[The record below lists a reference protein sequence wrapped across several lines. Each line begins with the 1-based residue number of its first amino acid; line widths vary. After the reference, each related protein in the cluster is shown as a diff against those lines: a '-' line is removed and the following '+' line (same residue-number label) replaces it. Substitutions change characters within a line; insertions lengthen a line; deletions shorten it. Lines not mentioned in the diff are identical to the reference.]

1 MTCAGCAA
9 AVQRAIE
16 AEPGVESAA
25 VSVTEA
31 LATVT
36 GTDLAA
42 DRIIRAIE
50 GRGFGAEP
58 VVARSAPAERRS
70 EIEMRQARAE
80 RAWRF
85 RAITGLGLWVPMAV
99 VHWTIGAG
107 QAWAPW
113 FMLAGAS
120 VVLAVAG
127 GGFYRSAWRAARR
140 GTTNMDTLIAI
151 GATTAYVFSLVVFI
165 AQLTGRDLGQPL
177 YFGEAAALLGII
189 SLGHWLEARASAKAG
204 SAVRDLLELQPDEA
218 ARLDDTGAIE
228 AIASADVQPGD
239 RILIRPG
246 DRVPVD
252 GIVVDGESEID
263 EAVVTGEP
271 LPVPKFPG
279 EPVVSGSL
287 NTTGRL
293 VVRATVDGRSTMV
306 ARIAEIVAEAQAS
319 KASVQRLA
327 DRVCAV
333 FVPAVLTIAG
343 LTIVGWLIAGDLG
356 RGVIAC
362 VTVLIISCPCALGLA
377 TPMAVMVGTGSAS
390 RRGILIRSAS
400 ALERA
405 GDALR
410 VVFDKTGTLTS
421 GRPAVASIAMIDH
434 ETSEDTLLRLAASV
448 EAVSEHPIARAIV
461 DAAQQRGIELAA
473 ATGFRAV
480 PGRGVHGTVL
490 GRRVEVVADERATCR
505 VIADGA
511 PLGTI
516 TVADHPRPDAAQAV
530 RELRAMDV
538 APSMLS
544 GDRPQAA
551 AEIGALLGFDPDEI
565 HGGADP
571 EAKESHVAGLGPG
584 TVMVGDG
591 INDAAALAR
600 ADLGIAMASGT
611 NIAIES
617 ADIVIP
623 GDRVTAVVETVA
635 LARATLRTIRQNLFF
650 AFLYN
655 GLAIPAAALGLLG
668 VQGPIIAAAAMGLSD
683 ITVIGNALRLKRRLA
698 SPKGPEGG
706 GAKGRTTVLLT
717 GPFRNGP
724 GSPPAGVRR
733 RWRRSAH

>member
-9 AVQRAIE
+9 NVQRAIE
-16 AEPGVESAA
+16 AQPGVESAA

-31 LATVT
+31 LATVS
-36 GTDLAA
+36 GTDLEPAS
-42 DRIIRAIE
+42 IVRAIE

-58 VVARSAPAERRS
+58 VDARSAPAERRS
-70 EIEMRQARAE
+70 EIELRQARNE

-85 RAITGLGLWVPMAV
+85 RAIVGLGLWAPMEA

-107 QAWAPW
+107 AAWTPW
-113 FMLAGAS
+113 FMLAGATI
-120 VVLAVAG
+120 VLAVAG
-127 GGFYRSAWRAARR
+127 GGFYRSAWRAALRR
-140 GTTNMDTLIAI
+140 TTNMDTLIAI
-151 GATTAYVFSLVVFI
+151 RATTAYVFSLVVLI
-165 AQLTGRDLGQPL
+165 AKITGRDLGQPL
-177 YFGEAAALLGII
+177 YFGESAALLGII
-189 SLGHWLEARASAKAG
+189 SLGHWLEARAGAKAG

-218 ARLDDTGAIE
+218 GRLDDTGAVE
-228 AIASADVQPGD
+228 AIPSADVQPGD

-271 LPVPKFPG
+271 LPVPKHPG
-279 EPVVSGSL
+279 ETVVAGSL
-287 NTTGRL
+287 NTVGRL
-293 VVRATVDGRSTMV
+293 VVRATVDGRSTTV
-306 ARIAEIVAEAQAS
+306 ARIAEIVQEAQAS
-319 KASVQRLA
+319 KAQVQRLA

-333 FVPAVLTIAG
+333 FVPSVLTIAA
-343 LTIVGWLIAGDLG
+343 LTVVGWLIAGDPG

-377 TPMAVMVGTGSAS
+377 TPMAVMVGTGAAS

-405 GDALR
+405 GNANR

-421 GRPAVASIAMIDH
+421 GRPAVREVTMIDQSA
-434 ETSEDTLLRLAASV
+434 SEETLLRLAASV

-473 ATGFRAV
+473 AADFRAM
-480 PGRGVHGTVL
+480 PGRGVHGSVQ
-490 GRRVEVVADERATCR
+490 GRQVEVIADERATCR
-505 VIADGA
+505 VIVDGT

-516 TVADHPRPDAAQAV
+516 SVADQPRPDAGAAV
-530 RELRAMDV
+530 RWLRELGVEPR
-538 APSMLS
+538 MLS
-544 GDRPQAA
+544 GDRPESA
-551 AEIGALLGFDPDEI
+551 AEIGALLGFEPDEI
-565 HGGADP
+565 DAGCDP
-571 EAKESHVAGLGPG
+571 AAKESIITGFGAG

-623 GDRVTAVVETVA
+623 GDRVIAVVETVG
-635 LARATLRTIRQNLFF
+635 LARDTLATIRQNLFF

-655 GLAIPAAALGLLG
+655 VLAIPAAALGLLG
-668 VQGPIIAAAAMGLSD
+668 EQGPIIAAAAMALSD

-698 SPKGPEGG
+698 APKEADDG
-706 GAKGRTTVLLT
+706 GATGRTTVLLT
-717 GPFRNGP
+717 RSLDGGP
-724 GSPPAGVRR
+724 GAVPARGTRP
-733 RWRRSAH
+733 WRRSAH